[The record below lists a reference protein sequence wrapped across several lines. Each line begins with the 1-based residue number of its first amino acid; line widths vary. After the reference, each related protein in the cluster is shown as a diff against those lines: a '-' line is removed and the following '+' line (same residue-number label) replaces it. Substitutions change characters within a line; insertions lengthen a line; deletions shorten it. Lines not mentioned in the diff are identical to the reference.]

1 MLSDYILRFGMF
13 FRIGFAR
20 ISTDQLCMAE
30 IGRAT
35 WDFDMV
41 LVKQLWSFS
50 SEYGVSM
57 ESLVTFF
64 LGSFWSALDPAQ
76 GSVRRAPGL
85 VMCHCI
91 ALELYFHPCHCLLA
105 LRRCGPCG
113 GHGPVL
119 RCIQNRGENHVVLHF
134 FRSLCFFLFFKHQIL
149 KNWRTPR
156 LCYNLTAIRPWLYLS
171 WTREPIQKVCYLICE
186 WYNWIGKF
194 SYIYINTVYNPPLVP
209 LMYWKCLFDDCFIAA
224 AKSAQTLQVLVVGN
238 STGLLFWYPTMDG
251 FLSGKSM

>member
-1 MLSDYILRFGMF
+1 MVSDYILRLGILFG
-13 FRIGFAR
+13 IGFAR

-35 WDFDMV
+35 WDFYMV

-50 SEYGVSM
+50 SEHGVSM
-57 ESLVTFF
+57 ESLVIFF
-64 LGSFWSALDPAQ
+64 WGSFWSVFWFALDPAQ

-113 GHGPVL
+113 GHGPAVL

-134 FRSLCFFLFFKHQIL
+134 FRSLWFFLFFKHQFL

-156 LCYNLTAIRPWLYLS
+156 LYFATTS
-171 WTREPIQKVCYLICE
+171 
-186 WYNWIGKF
+186 
-194 SYIYINTVYNPPLVP
+194 
-209 LMYWKCLFDDCFIAA
+209 
-224 AKSAQTLQVLVVGN
+224 LQ
-238 STGLLFWYPTMDG
+238 
-251 FLSGKSM
+251 